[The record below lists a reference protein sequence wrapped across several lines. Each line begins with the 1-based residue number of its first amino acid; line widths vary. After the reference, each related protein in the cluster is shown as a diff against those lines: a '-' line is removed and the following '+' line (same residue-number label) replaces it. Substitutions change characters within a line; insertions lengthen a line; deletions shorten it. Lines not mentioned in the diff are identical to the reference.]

1 MRVRSFFKSTIESG
15 NEVSL
20 VEELIQMLKARRIG
34 ILFIL
39 KMVPLDLW
47 DWSPNPSINMRSTSE
62 LANHIACAPLALL
75 EAFRGKIPDE
85 STYLALEKNNMPL
98 NAQGLTKLYESN
110 LRELISF
117 LEEHIEDAHEEDF
130 RFFYQ
135 DHNTSIYKE
144 VFDDIGHI
152 WFHLGQLFIY
162 LKQNNVFVD
171 MGAYYGY
178 KDPDPTIPPNN

>member
-1 MRVRSFFKSTIESG
+1 
-15 NEVSL
+15 
-20 VEELIQMLKARRIG
+20 
-34 ILFIL
+34 
-39 KMVPLDLW
+39 
-47 DWSPNPSINMRSTSE
+47 
-62 LANHIACAPLALL
+62 
-75 EAFRGKIPDE
+75 
-85 STYLALEKNNMPL
+85 
-98 NAQGLTKLYESN
+98 
-110 LRELISF
+110 LISF